1 MLKNKRVTLLFSI
14 VLISFGVLFFSLAIT
29 KYQVITESKASSENV
44 TIEMNPSETF
54 GTSEQF
60 FGLIIKDI
68 SNTVTV
74 NELSSA
80 YKNKNFQIQLIDPT
94 PEVIESANFERLNG
108 EGFVWYLSFSDYGK
122 MGSALHAYYKKFDK
136 AITAELRNNSSFN
149 KTTTESILNQYPKV
163 RFHTSHFA
171 LWPRETVR
179 DVVSQ
184 LPPPQLD
191 AVSIYTFV
199 DTQGE
204 NVFDDIK
211 TLFATF
217 YDASK
222 DISGTSETKI
232 NWPENS
238 KLSLSDVQTL
248 NTSVKEQARRFGIIS
263 SAFVVYV
270 QTKNQSKEASL
281 KYVTAGTFEDLA
293 ADEKKVLSFFSNYI
307 YLKYDMVWPW
317 ANTANGD
324 PWYNSFLA
332 NSNTDPIMGII
343 GIKEGKYLGIMFNS
357 RDMTSN
363 AKLPSSIDFAA
374 YKTFSN
380 IKGDGDYIN
389 GSNEITFEPY
399 ETVVFYTTDVTAPTI
414 TPATPQPT
422 TQTTPTV
429 IPYTPTGGATT
440 TPSPTGTVISP
451 TVIPTHTLTPTQIPT
466 VILTETPV
474 PTKIPTLTEIP
485 TPTNTPIPPSPTMTQ
500 SPPTPTPIQQLTVD
514 NQPPGI
520 TPWSLILVPIGIL
533 LLGLLL

>member
-1 MLKNKRVTLLFSI
+1 MRHMLKNKRVTLLFSI
-14 VLISFGVLFFSLAIT
+14 VLITFGVLFFSLAIT
-29 KYQVITESKASSENV
+29 KYQVITQSRASSENV

-68 SNTVTV
+68 SNTETV
-74 NELSSA
+74 NELSSV

-108 EGFVWYLSFSDYGK
+108 EGFAWYLSFSDYGK
-122 MGSALHAYYKKFDK
+122 MESALQSYYTKYDT

-171 LWPRETVR
+171 FWPRETVR

-191 AVSIYTFV
+191 AISIFTLV
-199 DTQGE
+199 ED
-204 NVFDDIK
+204 NSSVFDDIF

-222 DISGTSETKI
+222 DISVNSDTKI

-270 QTKNQSKEASL
+270 QTKNQSKEATM
-281 KYVTAGTFEDLA
+281 KYITAGTFEDLA

-317 ANTANGD
+317 ANTTNGD
-324 PWYNSFLA
+324 PWYSSFLA
-332 NSNTDPIMGII
+332 RSNTDPIMGII

-357 RDMTSN
+357 RDMTST

-422 TQTTPTV
+422 TQTTP
-429 IPYTPTGGATT
+429 
-440 TPSPTGTVISP
+440 SPTGTVISP

-485 TPTNTPIPPSPTMTQ
+485 TPTDTPIPPTPTMTQ
-500 SPPTPTPIQQLTVD
+500 SPSTPTPIQQLTVD